1 MLDLSNNTSYS
12 VPYLT
17 VFRVNTILKTG
28 DISCGAAGFL
38 SKRIGE
44 SK

>member
-17 VFRVNTILKTG
+17 VFRVSKILKKG
-28 DISCGAAGFL
+28 LASCGVAGFL